1 MTGET
6 PNDASERLFAMIDKA
21 PTKAPVIM
29 MSQRQLDDIKNWTE
43 QMDVTK
49 ATGIGLDRGKQLA
62 AHIVNDGRVDDDDKS
77 YCGCPLGVDDIF
89 CHTCMRSAVF
99 DVEANGRQDA
109 DFTNNVA
116 AAFNRESDDPT
127 QDLSV
132 LWDAFE
138 EGLAQ
143 GIDEVLEKMVPADR
157 LMTMV
162 MRAIELDGK
171 KPSG

>member
-1 MTGET
+1 
-6 PNDASERLFAMIDKA
+6 MIDNAPTKA

-49 ATGIGLDRGKQLA
+49 AMGIGLDRGKQLT
-62 AHIVNDGRVDDDDKS
+62 AHIVNDGRVGDDDKS
-77 YCGCPLGVDDIF
+77 ECGCGCPMGVDDIF
-89 CHTCMRSAVF
+89 CLTCMRSAVF

-116 AAFNRESDDPT
+116 AAFNRASDDPT
-127 QDLSV
+127 QDPSV

-143 GIDEVLEKMVPADR
+143 GVDEVLEKMVPADR
-157 LMTMV
+157 LMTMA
-162 MRAIELDGK
+162 MRAIALDGK